1 MTNDWMNPQA
11 DALDAAA
18 TSAAAPLAASAPLTE
33 RRLRRMDLALAV
45 LAAALLVMGFPLLLW
60 ALISGERRRERRM
73 GAQGRAF
80 DMHTW
85 SFANNLN
92 GRLLSRLGARSWP
105 LLINVLRGEMAWVGP
120 RARCIDEPAGPA
132 AALRPGLTGLHQ
144 LRVATSVDFVSEVR
158 SEAEYVSQRGV
169 SHDLRL
175 LVLGSWHGAGSH
187 TPETADEPPAQVQI
201 LDATV
206 HNLSMDS
213 ALQTVLNHIAT
224 GTHAKVAFVN
234 PACANIA
241 AGSRAYRRDLAACDL
256 VLPDGIGMKIAASWL
271 GTPIRQ
277 NVNGTDFFPRLC
289 TAMSAQRQRLYLVG
303 ARPEVVAR
311 VAEVVRERWPAI
323 ELVGAQH
330 GYFQPAQESSIAQ
343 DIRES
348 GAQVVLV
355 AMGVPAQESFI
366 ARMGG
371 SMGPCVAI
379 GVGGL
384 FDFVAGRISRAPQWM
399 RDAGLEWTWRLIQEP
414 GRMWQ
419 RYLVGNFS
427 FLARVAMQQWGWRKA
442 QKPRAKAAGPA
453 PALTG
458 RSAVL
463 LATHAIDTGTGSHL
477 AASLPLGPASFAETL
492 VAQLASQSVRQ
503 IHVLLSSDGASSQT
517 LQRQLGDGQRWGVR
531 IHWHQSAQAEA
542 PYQPL
547 RAVAEGQ
554 TEPLLLINAHSWLSA
569 DGMARMLRDPQAAVR
584 MDDQG
589 QAWQGWA
596 CVTPDDLR
604 ALGHSAHAADLESRL
619 LSQAG
624 GRYIPMAADIASAH
638 SRASWLAAQTA
649 VPAKAL
655 VALQTDVWTAHPW
668 GYASAHAHIDADAHI
683 EGPVW
688 IGPGCVVQA
697 DAHIGP
703 HTNLTTNV
711 IVEKNAAL
719 ANAVAM
725 PEAFVSAS
733 TDATE
738 GVCVA
743 QATEEDRAFDRMF
756 PAPRV
761 QAAATTTAPSANRLG
776 SAAGRWLAKLTVALL
791 APLMLPLMGLRKI
804 LGLPAAWEGQRV
816 VLGRAHVGAR
826 LVTAT
831 LRQPTG
837 PQRRSARLLAWYGAL
852 LDVAQGRRQWVGVRA
867 RRVEQWFALDSETRA
882 ALSFAPIGLWH
893 PAAWTNRFDCVLR
906 SEAVADRLWLV
917 RRTGPG
923 ARWSLQRWVTG
934 QTPYRELTAS

>member
-11 DALDAAA
+11 AALNAAA
-18 TSAAAPLAASAPLTE
+18 MSAAAPAAARDPRTNQ
-33 RRLRRMDLALAV
+33 RLRRTDLALAA
-45 LAAALLVMGFPLLLW
+45 LASALLLAFFPLLLW
-60 ALISGERRRERRM
+60 ALISGEPRSARRL
-73 GAQGRAF
+73 GAHGRAF
-80 DMHTW
+80 NLHTW
-85 SFANNLN
+85 RFADSLN

-120 RARCIDEPAGPA
+120 RARRIEEPAGPA

-144 LRVATSVDFVSEVR
+144 LRQATSVDFVSEDH
-158 SEAEYVSQRGV
+158 SEAEYLLQRGV
-169 SHDLRL
+169 GNDLRL
-175 LVLGSWHGAGSH
+175 LVLGSWHGAGRGAPKAAS
-187 TPETADEPPAQVQI
+187 EPQAQVQI
-201 LDATV
+201 LDTTV
-206 HNLSMDS
+206 HNLSMDG
-213 ALQTVLNHIAT
+213 ALQTVMDFIAT
-224 GTHAKVAFVN
+224 GTHAKVGFVN

-271 GTPIRQ
+271 RTPIRQ

-289 TAMSAQRQRLYLVG
+289 TAMNAQRQRLYLVG

-323 ELVGAQH
+323 DLVGAQH
-330 GYFQPAQESSIAQ
+330 GYFQPAEEISIAQ

-348 GAQVVLV
+348 GAHVVLV
-355 AMGVPAQESFI
+355 AMGVPVQESFI
-366 ARMGG
+366 ARMGD

-427 FLARVAMQQWGWRKA
+427 FLARVAMQQRGWRQP
-442 QKPRAKAAGPA
+442 QKPRAKTASQA
-453 PALTG
+453 PATSG

-463 LATHAIDTGTGSHL
+463 LASHTLDTGVGQHL
-477 AASLPLGPASFAETL
+477 AASLPLGPASFAETV
-492 VAQLASQSVRQ
+492 VAQLASQSVNQ
-503 IHVLLSSDGASSQT
+503 IHVLLAPAGASSQA
-517 LQRQLGDGQRWGVR
+517 LQKQLGDGQRWGVR
-531 IHWHQSAQAEA
+531 IHWHQSVQADA

-569 DGMARMLRDPQAAVR
+569 DGVARMLRDPQAAVR
-584 MDDQG
+584 VGEQG
-589 QAWQGWA
+589 QVWQGWA
-596 CVTPDDLR
+596 CVTPEDLR
-604 ALGHSAHAADLESRL
+604 ALGHSANAADLEARL
-619 LSQAG
+619 LVQAG
-624 GRYIPMAADIASAH
+624 GRYVPMASDIASAH
-638 SRASWLAAQTA
+638 SLASWLAAQTA
-649 VPAKAL
+649 VSAKAL
-655 VALQTDVWTAHPW
+655 VALQTEVWTAHPW
-668 GYASAHAHIDADAHI
+668 GYASALAHIDADAHI

-703 HTNLTTNV
+703 HTNLTANV

-733 TDATE
+733 TAATE
-738 GVCVA
+738 GVCLA
-743 QATEEDRAFDRMF
+743 QATEDDQAFDRMF
-756 PAPRV
+756 PVPQA
-761 QAAATTTAPSANRLG
+761 QAAASAAAQPATRL
-776 SAAGRWLAKLTVALL
+776 SALAGRWSGVWAAALL
-791 APLMLPLMGLRKI
+791 APLMLPLMGLRKA
-804 LGLPAAWEGQRV
+804 LGLPAAWAGQRV
-816 VLGRAHVGAR
+816 VLGRAHAGAR

-837 PQRRSARLLAWYGAL
+837 PQHRSARLLAWYGAL

-867 RRVEQWFALDSETRA
+867 RRAEQWFALDSDTRA

-923 ARWSLQRWVTG
+923 AGSPLQRWVTG
-934 QTPYRELTAS
+934 LTPYRALTAI